1 MFFPHI
7 INLRVMFPYNE
18 MNLDIGS
25 VSGKMN
31 TVIYINAIIMLH
43 VHVLLNIFKCVIL

>member
-1 MFFPHI
+1 M
-7 INLRVMFPYNE
+7 YSYDE

-25 VSGKMN
+25 VSGIMN
-31 TVIYINAIIMLH
+31 TDIIYINAIIMLH

>member
-1 MFFPHI
+1 M
-7 INLRVMFPYNE
+7 YSYDE

-25 VSGKMN
+25 VSGIMN

-43 VHVLLNIFKCVIL
+43 VPVHVLLNIFKCVIL

>member
-1 MFFPHI
+1 MFFPHM
-7 INLRVMFPYNE
+7 INLRVMFSYNE

-25 VSGKMN
+25 VSGIMN